1 MCLRRYLYLQSSVAD
16 SAFRGRVGAKK
27 APRAKPGGQ
36 GRVQRVALDSNAS
49 VAFEGAPL
57 I

>member
-1 MCLRRYLYLQSSVAD
+1 LYLQSSIAD
-16 SAFRGRVGAKK
+16 RAFRYSRRAQKK
-27 APRAKPGGQ
+27 AAGTKPGGQ

>member
-1 MCLRRYLYLQSSVAD
+1 LYLQSSVAD
-16 SAFRGRVGAKK
+16 SAFRGLHKAQKK
-27 APRAKPGGQ
+27 AAGTKPGGQ